1 MGSFMIKPINL
12 FKTIETHQ
20 SGIKG
25 LGVKRIGIF
34 GSYARRQEK
43 NTAMWMF

>member
-1 MGSFMIKPINL
+1 MIKPINL

-34 GSYARRQEK
+34 GSHARRQEK
-43 NTAMWMF
+43 TQ